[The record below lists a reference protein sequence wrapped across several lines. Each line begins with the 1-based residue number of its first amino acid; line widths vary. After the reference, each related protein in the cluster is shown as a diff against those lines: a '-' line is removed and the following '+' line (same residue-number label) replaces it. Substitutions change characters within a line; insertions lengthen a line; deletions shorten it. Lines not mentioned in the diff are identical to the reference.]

1 MSSNKDIIKKI
12 KKIEIKSNTL
22 ANDVFSGNYNTFF
35 KGNGMEFEDIREYY
49 YGDNVKDIDWNVTAR
64 QNKAYIKKYIEERE
78 LSIFL
83 IIDLSNSNSYGS
95 KKEIISE
102 IGAMLAFSSIKN
114 NDKVGA
120 MFFTEKVEK
129 FIPSK
134 KGRKHVFSIIENIVN
149 FKGKNS
155 GTNIKD
161 ALKYFYNIHKKK
173 SIVFLISDFLD
184 ENYNNEIKM
193 VSYKHDLILI
203 RVLEK
208 NARKI
213 PKGFIYNF
221 SDLETEEEIL
231 VDCTDKEIDL
241 TSNKRLPSQ
250 NVINVF
256 TDEDYVKALK
266 LFFKKRKKIRR

>member
-161 ALKYFYNIHKKK
+161 ALKYFYNIQKKK